1 VRSSFDWSGNLII
14 GKLPCLSNL
23 IHISRKIK
31 NEENMIK
38 LKDNK
43 QLLLI
48 LIVLAITA
56 LGCQFINELFTKS
69 EDGANNQSEVQP
81 DRGTPDIP
89 SEEEDFQGAL
99 NAAGPDR
106 NDEVELNIGG
116 IQLFYNPNLIGDIQ
130 GEWQKSSGSNMN
142 NPYPAYMHYDL
153 ILDAGT
159 ISLVAVSSLEYV
171 SYSLELALDEL
182 EGLLMAQPTAG
193 LDCIPEV
200 SKDSSIQN
208 CDHQQFVSNIKYLDF
223 KNGTGVRWVTVY
235 AIQDARAVSNE
246 FLVYRFQGLSHNG
259 ECYLKASF
267 RLTHNDLPD
276 NAMIPNDVY
285 ADASGVLLQEYFAN
299 FQSLLNNNPGGYQPS
314 VEHFD
319 AIIESL
325 AVGKCAAG

>member
-1 VRSSFDWSGNLII
+1 
-14 GKLPCLSNL
+14 
-23 IHISRKIK
+23 
-31 NEENMIK
+31 MIK

-69 EDGANNQSEVQP
+69 EDGANNQSVVQP

-89 SEEEDFQGAL
+89 SEEEDFEGAL
-99 NAAGPDR
+99 NAAGPDT
-106 NDEVELNIGG
+106 NEEVELNIGG
-116 IQLFYNPNLIGDIQ
+116 IQLFYNPNLILDIQ
-130 GEWQKSSGSNMN
+130 GVWKEASGSNMSD
-142 NPYPAYMHYDL
+142 PFPAYMHYDL
-153 ILDAGT
+153 ILDTGT
-159 ISLVAVSSLEYV
+159 ISLVDVFSLEYV
-171 SYSLELALDEL
+171 SYSHELALDEL

-235 AIQDARAVSNE
+235 ARQDARAISNE
-246 FLVYRFQGLSHNG
+246 FLVYRFQGLTHNG
-259 ECYLKASF
+259 ECYLKAGF
-267 RLTHNDLPD
+267 RITHNDLPD

-285 ADASGVLLQEYFAN
+285 ADASGVLLQEYFDN
-299 FQSLLNNNPGGYQPS
+299 FQSLLDSNPGGYQPS
-314 VEHFD
+314 LEHFD

-325 AVGKCAAG
+325 AVGVCGAG